1 MCCVANLPYTT
12 KKRTFA
18 AMNDWSTYTL
28 ANGLRIIHQPS
39 ASPVAYCGFAIDAG
53 TRDER
58 GDEQGMAHFV
68 EHLLFKGTQKRK
80 AWHILNRMENVGGDL
95 NAYTNKEETVV
106 YAAFLTEHFGRAV
119 ELLADIVF
127 RSTFPQ
133 REIEK
138 EVEVIIDEI
147 QSYED
152 TPSELIFDDFED
164 LLFRGHPLGHN
175 ILGRPELLRGFRS
188 ADALAFVRRYYHPS
202 NMVFFVWGNV
212 SFKQVVRQVEKY
224 AGEIPAGERVAG
236 RTPPPLYVP
245 EKAIVNKETHQAHVL
260 IGRCSYAAGDE
271 RRTALYLL
279 NNILG
284 GPGMNSRLNVSLR
297 ERRGLVYNV
306 ESNLTSYTDTGVFS
320 IYFGSDPADADMC
333 TELVRKELRRLCER
347 RLSATQLTAA
357 RKQLIGQIGV
367 ASDNNENNALGM
379 GKHFLHYNTYEQPEE
394 IFRRIEALTPDALW
408 EVANEMLNEAGLS
421 KLKYL

>member
-1 MCCVANLPYTT
+1 
-12 KKRTFA
+12 
-18 AMNDWSTYTL
+18 MNSLNTYTL
-28 ANGLRIIHQPS
+28 PNGLRIIHQPS
-39 ASPVAYCGFAIDAG
+39 ASPVAYCGFAVDAG
-53 TRDER
+53 TREEEEQ
-58 GDEQGMAHFV
+58 EQGMAHFV
-68 EHLLFKGTQKRK
+68 EHLLFKGTRKRR
-80 AWHILNRMENVGGDL
+80 AWHILNRMENVGADL

-106 YAAFLTEHFGRAV
+106 YSAFLAGHFARAV

-133 REIEK
+133 HEADK

-152 TPSELIFDDFED
+152 TPSDLIFDDFED

-175 ILGRPELLRGFRS
+175 ILGRPELLRAFRG
-188 ADALAFVRRYYHPS
+188 ADALAFVRRYYHPA

-212 SFKQVVRQVEKY
+212 PFRQVVRQVERY
-224 AGEIPAGERVAG
+224 AGEVPAGERVAG
-236 RTPPPLYVP
+236 RTPPPLYLPDRVTMT
-245 EKAIVNKETHQAHVL
+245 KETHQAHVL
-260 IGRCSYAAGDE
+260 MGRCSYAAGDE

-279 NNILG
+279 NNVLG

-320 IYFGSDPADADMC
+320 IYFGSDPADADTC
-333 TELVRKELRRLCER
+333 TELVRKELRRLRER
-347 RLSATQLTAA
+347 KLSTAQLTAA

-367 ASDNNENNALGM
+367 ASDNNESNALGM
-379 GKHFLHYNTYEQPEE
+379 GKYFLHYDRYEQPEE

-408 EVANEMLNEAGLS
+408 DVANEMLNEEGLS
-421 KLKYL
+421 VLKYL